1 MIATRAPLRISF
13 GGGGTDLPAYYER
26 FGGMVVSAAITP
38 ACHVS
43 IVPRG
48 GDGVVLDSRD
58 FDLSVTVWPHRRV
71 AIDEPLSLPRAVL
84 SWFATRGHFPSG
96 ARIEMRADV
105 PPGSGL
111 GSSSAMAVGLI
122 SAIARYVGIP
132 LSRRSIAEIACTVEI
147 DLLRRPIGRQDQYAA
162 ALGGLNTLSF
172 SRAGVTVSPMALS
185 AAAERS
191 LHDHLLLV
199 STRRTRDSATILT
212 PQRVASS
219 ADGAV
224 TARLH
229 RLKRIAADMRVA
241 LLLGDLPTFG
251 ALLHQSWELKRG
263 LSQGIT
269 STEIDRWYAIARA
282 AGAYGG
288 KIAGAGGGGFFLF
301 CVPPQHRLGV
311 LADLRAEGLT
321 PFPFAFDHDGCVTHD
336 DAGAPLPASHFQLKG
351 AIHDAARVGS
361 P

>member
-1 MIATRAPLRISF
+1 MITARAPLRISF
-13 GGGGTDLPAYYER
+13 GGGGTDLPVYYER
-26 FGGMVVSAAITP
+26 FGGMVVSAAIAP

-43 IVPRG
+43 IAPCG
-48 GDGVVLDSRD
+48 GDGVVLDSKD
-58 FDLSVTVWPHRRV
+58 YDLTVTVPPHRRV
-71 AIDEPLSLPRAVL
+71 AIGDQLSLPRAVL
-84 SWFATRGHFPSG
+84 SWFANRGLFPFR
-96 ARIEMRADV
+96 ARISMRADV

-122 SAIARYVGIP
+122 SAVSRYVGVP
-132 LSRRSIAEIACTVEI
+132 LSRRTIAEIACTVEI

-162 ALGGLNTLSF
+162 ALGGLNTLTF

-199 STRRTRDSATILT
+199 STRRTRDSATVLKS
-212 PQRVASS
+212 QRTASG
-219 ADGAV
+219 ADGEV

-241 LLLGDLPTFG
+241 LLLGDLPAFG

-263 LSQGIT
+263 LSRGVT
-269 STEIDRWYAIARA
+269 SAEIDRWYAIARA

-301 CVPPQHRLGV
+301 CVPPERRPGV
-311 LADLRAEGLT
+311 LAALRAEGLM
-321 PFPFAFDHDGCVTHD
+321 PFPFAFDHDGCVTRD
-336 DAGAPLPASHFQLKG
+336 DSGTPVPASNFPLKG
-351 AIHDAARVGS
+351 ALHDAARVGS